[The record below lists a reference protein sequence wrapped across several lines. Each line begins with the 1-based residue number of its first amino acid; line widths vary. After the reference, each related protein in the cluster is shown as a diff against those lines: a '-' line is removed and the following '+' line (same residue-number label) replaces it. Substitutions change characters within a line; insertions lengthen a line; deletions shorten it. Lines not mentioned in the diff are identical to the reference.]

1 MRDVD
6 EVDDSGATEHPV
18 LPYVVLGIIWSLL
31 VGAGLAVWLTKAA
44 AGSDCGSLGSACT
57 AYAMS
62 RTTAGTTGAAV
73 VWMLGLVGLAAV
85 NWTELWR
92 IR

>member
-1 MRDVD
+1 MED
-6 EVDDSGATEHPV
+6 VDDSGAAGHRV
-18 LPYVVLGIIWSLL
+18 LRYVVLGIIWSLL
-31 VGAGLAVWLTKAA
+31 VTAGLAVWFGSAA

-62 RTTAGTTGAAV
+62 RMTAGTTGAAAI
-73 VWMLGLVGLAAV
+73 WLLGLVGLAAV
-85 NWTELWR
+85 NWTEPWR